1 MKDNSNLRVILAV
14 AFSFLF
20 IVIYSRYLAPQTPE
34 KQEITQT
41 KIQENN
47 APKVTTTT
55 QEIQNKAPVSNIS
68 NQKIIAVVQ
77 SKDFEIQID
86 SLGRIHQV
94 YLKDKKYTGAPELG
108 FFEHFKVL
116 FGMME
121 EPKSLEKLP
130 LLDPNALKPLEIR
143 FSNENINQE
152 AFSRDYEASQQEIF
166 IDGEPKTLV
175 LTQKLQNLELKK
187 TITFYENLKYDL
199 KITMSNPKESY
210 FITNGSR
217 PVTDRENYAF
227 NGVILQTA
235 EEKIEKIEDKDAK
248 KVISFDSVKF
258 IASVDRYY
266 TSLFYLQNQDLHA
279 MIDGDKNKN
288 PMPYIHAS
296 GDIAFGGFIGP
307 KDYQELK
314 KIDANLINVV
324 EYGLITF
331 FAKPVFLLLEFLHQY
346 LANWGWAIIVLTI
359 IVKIILYPL
368 SYKGMV
374 SMQKLKDLTPKM
386 KEIQEKYKNDPQKLQ
401 SHMMQLYKKHGANP
415 MGGCLP
421 LLIQI
426 PIFYAIYRVLYNSVE
441 LKSAPFIFWINDL
454 SVMDPFFVL
463 PILMGVSM
471 YIQQL
476 LTPSGLSDPMQVK
489 IFRMLPVVFT
499 IFLIF
504 FPAGLVLY
512 WTINNILSI
521 FQQLSINKMLDRQ
534 KAKEIAE
541 HKEKKSSVKK

>member
-20 IVIYSRYLAPQTPE
+20 IVIYSRFFAPEAPKREQVAINQELKEKQAPQIKADSNMNTLPVLQEE
-34 KQEITQT
+34 K
-41 KIQENN
+41 
-47 APKVTTTT
+47 
-55 QEIQNKAPVSNIS
+55 
-68 NQKIIAVVQ
+68 KIIATVQ

-86 SLGRIHQV
+86 SLGRIAQV

-116 FGMME
+116 FGMMK
-121 EPKSLEKLP
+121 EPKPFEKLP
-130 LLDPNALKPLEIR
+130 LFSASGLKPLEMR
-143 FSNENINQE
+143 FSNETINQE
-152 AFSRDYEASQQEIF
+152 AFSVDYEASQSDVM
-166 IDGEPKTLV
+166 IDGSSQTLV
-175 LTQKLQNLELKK
+175 LTQKLKDLEIKK
-187 TITFYENLKYDL
+187 IITFYDNLKYDI
-199 KITMSNPKESY
+199 KIEVSNPNETY
-210 FITNGSR
+210 FVTNGSR
-217 PVTDRENYAF
+217 PVTDKENYAF
-227 NGVILQTA
+227 NGVILQKIDD
-235 EEKIEKIEDKDAK
+235 KIEKIEDKDAK
-248 KVISFDSVKF
+248 ELKVFDEAKF

-266 TSLFYLQNQDLHA
+266 TSLFFTTDKNLNV
-279 MIDGDKNKN
+279 MVDGDSKTKN
-288 PMPYIHAS
+288 PMPYISAS
-296 GDIAFGGFIGP
+296 GNVAFGGFIGP
-307 KDYQELK
+307 KDYQVLK
-314 KIDANLINVV
+314 SINPSLINVV

-331 FAKPVFLLLEFLHQY
+331 FAKPVFLLLEYLHQY
-346 LANWGWAIIVLTI
+346 IGNWGWAIIALTI
-359 IVKIILYPL
+359 IVKLILYPL

-441 LKSAPFIFWINDL
+441 LKSAPFILWINDL

-471 YIQQL
+471 YVQQV
-476 LTPSGLSDPMQVK
+476 LTPSGFTDPMQAKV
-489 IFRMLPVVFT
+489 FRMLPVIFT

-521 FQQLSINKMLDRQ
+521 FQQLSINRMLDRK

-541 HKEKKSSVKK
+541 HKEHKEHHKK